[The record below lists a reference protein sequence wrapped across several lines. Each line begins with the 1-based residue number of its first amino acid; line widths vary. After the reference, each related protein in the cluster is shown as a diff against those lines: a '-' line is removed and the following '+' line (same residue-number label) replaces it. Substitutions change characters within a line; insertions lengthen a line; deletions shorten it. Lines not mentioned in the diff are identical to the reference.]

1 MRFRYVAYLPERGVF
16 KDTIEALDQN
26 EAAAAAASLGYRL
39 LEIAPVREAPGL
51 ETLFP
56 SMFKAGTGDLVRFF
70 HQVASMM
77 ASGGNLMRA
86 IEMAESESKNRVM
99 RRALGEMRAHLA
111 DGESL
116 SQVMRRHPDMF
127 PELYV
132 SIVEAGES
140 TGRLG
145 PSLEQLADMLEQDHE
160 AKQRAMKTM
169 MYPMTIIGMSFM
181 TLAVLM
187 VVAVPPL
194 LKVFEEMGAGQP
206 AAMTFTVNAIGFVK
220 ENLFAI
226 LGAGAAAA
234 VGLALLRR
242 LPGAAGVIDGVSA
255 RLPLLGP
262 LTIAGDMA
270 RFSRTIGMLLEAG
283 VPLSDALPM
292 AIGGC
297 GNVRVR
303 QALRAGEES
312 LLSGRGLAQE
322 LRRHRVLPS
331 LFLELVSMGED
342 GNQMARMMSD
352 AATTYQKEREDR
364 LGALL
369 GALEPAST
377 VVVGAIVAFIAF
389 SMFVPIYSGLDALR

>member
-1 MRFRYVAYLPERGVF
+1 MRFRYTAYLPERGVF
-16 KDTIEALDQN
+16 KDAIEALDQN
-26 EAAAAAASLGYRL
+26 EAAAAAASLGYRVL
-39 LEIAPVREAPGL
+39 KIAPVREIPGL

-56 SMFKAGTGDLVRFF
+56 SMFKASTGDLVRFF

-116 SQVMRRHPDMF
+116 SQVMRRQSGMF
-127 PELYV
+127 GDLYI

-145 PSLEQLADMLEQDHE
+145 PSLEQLADMLERDHE

-206 AAMTFTVNAIGFVK
+206 AAMTFTVNLIGFVK
-220 ENLFAI
+220 ENILGI

-234 VGLALLRR
+234 VGLAILRR

-262 LTIAGDMA
+262 LTIAGDVA

-283 VPLSDALPM
+283 VALSDALPM

-322 LRRHRVLPS
+322 LRQHRVLPT
-331 LFLELVSMGED
+331 LFLELISMGED

-352 AATTYQKEREDR
+352 AATTYQKERDDR

>member
-116 SQVMRRHPDMF
+116 SQVMRRHPGMF

-303 QALRAGEES
+303 EALRAGEES

-364 LGALL
+364 LGALP

>member
-86 IEMAESESKNRVM
+86 IEMAQSESKNRVM

-116 SQVMRRHPDMF
+116 SQVMRRHPGMF

-303 QALRAGEES
+303 EALRAGEES

-322 LRRHRVLPS
+322 LRRHPVLPS

-342 GNQMARMMSD
+342 GNQMARMMND
-352 AATTYQKEREDR
+352 AAATYQKEREDR

>member
-16 KDTIEALDQN
+16 KDAIEALDQN
-26 EAAAAAASLGYRL
+26 EAAATVASLGYRL
-39 LEIAPVREAPGL
+39 LKIAPVREAPGL

-99 RRALGEMRAHLA
+99 RRALGDMRAHLA

-116 SQVMRRHPDMF
+116 SQVMRRHSDMF
-127 PELYV
+127 GELYV

-220 ENLFAI
+220 ENILAI
-226 LGAGAAAA
+226 LGAGVAAA
-234 VGLALLRR
+234 VGLAVLRR

-255 RLPLLGP
+255 RLPLLGA
-262 LTIAGDMA
+262 LTIAGDIA

-283 VPLSDALPM
+283 VALSDALPM

-322 LRRHRVLPS
+322 LRRHRVLPT
-331 LFLELVSMGED
+331 LFLELISMGED

-352 AATTYQKEREDR
+352 AATTYQKERDDR